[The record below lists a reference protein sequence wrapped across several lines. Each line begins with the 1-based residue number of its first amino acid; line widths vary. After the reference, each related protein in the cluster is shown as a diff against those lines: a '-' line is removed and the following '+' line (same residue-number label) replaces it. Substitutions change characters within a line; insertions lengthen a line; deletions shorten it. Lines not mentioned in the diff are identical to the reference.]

1 MFLKHITQN
10 GRKKGKKETRLKLF
24 WFYLWIVEE
33 GIEEEGGV
41 WMRWHGKRKI
51 KGTATSEMWVLVLRP
66 TLLWCLP
73 LKEKGWWWLRGHV
86 CSRGNNW
93 SMLEQKILN
102 ALLPLLKGPLALL
115 HFIFIFKFNGF
126 HIKYYKK
133 IKINKLSLLGF
144 LEKLNFE
151 IF

>member
-1 MFLKHITQN
+1 
-10 GRKKGKKETRLKLF
+10 
-24 WFYLWIVEE
+24 
-33 GIEEEGGV
+33 
-41 WMRWHGKRKI
+41 
-51 KGTATSEMWVLVLRP
+51 
-66 TLLWCLP
+66 
-73 LKEKGWWWLRGHV
+73 
-86 CSRGNNW
+86 
-93 SMLEQKILN
+93 MLEQKILN

-115 HFIFIFKFNGF
+115 HFILFYFIFKFNGF